1 MQRLVR
7 PSDIKGTIKAP
18 TSKSMM
24 QRSVAAALLSDGY
37 TVLRNPSFCDDSMA
51 ALDIARRLGA
61 VIEINKDEVL
71 IKGGFA
77 PKEHHVNCHE
87 SGLCM
92 RMFTP
97 IASLH
102 NSLITINGSGSLLK
116 RPVGMIEDGLTPLG
130 VECKTNNGLMPVTVK
145 GPLHGGTAMIGGS
158 ITSQLLTG
166 LLMALPLVKSKSH
179 LVVHD
184 LKSKPYVDM
193 TLQVLSDFGIEVEN
207 MDYEAFNIAGNQK
220 YRPGDHG
227 VEGDWSGASFLLVA
241 AALSGEVTVT
251 MLQKKSVQ
259 SDKAIVE
266 VLRKTGA
273 VVVVKEDCIEV
284 KKNMLKA
291 FEFDATECPDLFPP
305 LVALAA
311 HCIGITTIKGVERL
325 KHKESDR
332 AVALREEFGK
342 LGVDIRL
349 DGDEMIIRGGQVK
362 GGKVHSHN
370 DHRVAMAAAVTAVAA
385 QSEVII
391 DGAQCVAKSYAE
403 FFDDMDKIMVPS
415 L

>member
-1 MQRLVR
+1 MQRSVR

-18 TSKSMM
+18 ASKSMM
-24 QRSVAAALLSDGY
+24 QRSVAAALLVHGR
-37 TVLRNPSFCDDSMA
+37 TTLRNPSFCDDSMA

-61 VIEINKDEVL
+61 VIEIKKDEVL
-71 IKGGFA
+71 IKGGFD
-77 PKEHHVNCHE
+77 PNDDHVDCHE

-97 IASLH
+97 IASLA

-116 RPVGMIEDGLTPLG
+116 RPVGMIEDALMQLG

-158 ITSQLLTG
+158 ISSQLLTG
-166 LLMALPLVKSKSH
+166 LLMALPLVKSKSQ
-179 LVVHD
+179 LMVDD
-184 LKSKPYVDM
+184 LKSKPYIDM

-207 MDYEAFNIAGNQK
+207 MHYETFNIPGKQK
-220 YRPGDHG
+220 YHARDRC

-241 AALSGEVTVT
+241 AALSGQVTVI

-259 SDKAIVE
+259 TDKAIVG

-311 HCIGITTIKGVERL
+311 HCIGITTIKGAERL

-342 LGVDIRL
+342 LGVDIRIH
-349 DGDEMIIRGGQVK
+349 GDQMIIRGGQVK
-362 GGKVHSHN
+362 GGKVNSHN
-370 DHRVAMAAAVTAVAA
+370 DHRIAMAAAVTAVAA

-391 DGAQCVAKSYAE
+391 DGAQCVTKSYPE
-403 FFDDMDKIMVPS
+403 FFDDMDKISVPS

>member
-1 MQRLVR
+1 MQRLVK

-24 QRSVAAALLSDGY
+24 QRAVAAALLSDGY
-37 TVLRNPSFCDDSMA
+37 TRLRNPSFCDDSMA

-61 VIEINKDEVL
+61 VVEIEKDEVL

-77 PKEHHVNCHE
+77 PNEDHVNCHE
-87 SGLCM
+87 SGLCV

-102 NSLITINGSGSLLK
+102 NSPITINGGGSLLK
-116 RPVGMIEDGLTPLG
+116 RPIGMIHDALVQLG
-130 VECKTNNGLMPVTVK
+130 VECKTIKGLMPVSVK
-145 GPLHGGTAMIGGS
+145 GPLHGGTAVISGS
-158 ITSQLLTG
+158 ISSQVLTG
-166 LLMALPLVKSKSH
+166 LLMALPLVKSKSK
-179 LVVHD
+179 VMVDD
-184 LKSKPYVDM
+184 LKSKRYVDM
-193 TLQVLSDFGIEVEN
+193 TLQVLADFGIEVEN
-207 MDYEAFNIAGNQK
+207 VNYEAFNIPGNQK
-220 YRPGDHG
+220 YRARGYC
-227 VEGDWSGASFLLVA
+227 VEGDWSGAAFLLVA
-241 AALSGEVTVT
+241 AALSGQVKVI
-251 MLQKKSVQ
+251 MLPDKSEQ
-259 SDKAIVE
+259 PDKAIVE
-266 VLRKTGA
+266 VLRKAGA
-273 VVVVKEDCIEV
+273 AVIVKENSIEV
-284 KKNMLKA
+284 ERNRLNA

-311 HCIGITTIKGVERL
+311 HCNGITTIKGADRL

-332 AVALREEFGK
+332 AGALREEFGK
-342 LGVDIRL
+342 LGVDVRV

-362 GGKVHSHN
+362 GGKVNSHN
-370 DHRVAMAAAVTAVAA
+370 DHRIAMATAVTAVAA

-391 DGAQCVAKSYAE
+391 DGAQCVAKSYPE

>member
-1 MQRLVR
+1 MQRSVR

-37 TVLRNPSFCDDSMA
+37 TTLRNPSFCDDSMA

-61 VIEINKDEVL
+61 VIEIKKDEVL

-77 PKEHHVNCHE
+77 PNEDHLNCHE
-87 SGLCM
+87 SGLSM

-102 NSLITINGSGSLLK
+102 NSLITIGGSGSLLK
-116 RPVGMIEDGLTPLG
+116 RPIAMIGDALMQLG
-130 VECKTNNGLMPVTVK
+130 VECKTDNGFMPLTVK
-145 GPLHGGTAMIGGS
+145 GPLHGGRAMISGS
-158 ITSQLLTG
+158 ISSQLLTG
-166 LLMALPLVKSKSH
+166 LLMALPLVKSKSQ

-184 LKSKPYVDM
+184 LKSKPYIDI
-193 TLQVLSDFGIEVEN
+193 TLQVLADFGIEVEN
-207 MDYEAFNIAGNQK
+207 ADYEAFNIPGSQK
-220 YRPGDHG
+220 YHARDHC

-241 AALSGEVTVT
+241 AALSGQVKVV
-251 MLQKKSVQ
+251 MLQKKSRQ
-259 SDKAIVE
+259 PDKAIVE
-266 VLRKTGA
+266 VLRKSGA
-273 VVVVKEDCIEV
+273 LVVMKENSIEV
-284 KKNMLKA
+284 KKNMLKP

-311 HCIGITTIKGVERL
+311 HCDGITTIKGAERL
-325 KHKESDR
+325 RHKESDR
-332 AVALREEFGK
+332 AVALRGEFAK
-342 LGVDIRL
+342 LGVDIRI
-349 DGDEMIIRGGQVK
+349 DGDEMTIRGAQVK
-362 GGKVHSHN
+362 GGKVDSHN
-370 DHRVAMAAAVTAVAA
+370 DHRIAMAAAVTAVGA

-391 DGAQCVAKSYAE
+391 DGAQCISKSYPE
-403 FFDDMDKIMVPS
+403 FFDDMDKIMLPS

>member
-1 MQRLVR
+1 MQRSVR

-18 TSKSMM
+18 ASKSMM
-24 QRSVAAALLSDGY
+24 LRSVAAALLVHGR
-37 TVLRNPSFCDDSMA
+37 TTLRNPSFCDDSMA

-61 VIEINKDEVL
+61 VIEIKKDEVL
-71 IKGGFA
+71 LKGGFD
-77 PKEHHVNCHE
+77 PNDDHVDCHE

-116 RPVGMIEDGLTPLG
+116 RPVGMIEAALMQLG

-145 GPLHGGTAMIGGS
+145 GPLHGGTAIIGGS

-179 LVVHD
+179 LVVDD
-184 LKSKPYVDM
+184 LRSKPYIDM

-207 MDYEAFNIAGNQK
+207 MDYQAFSIPGNQN
-220 YRPGDHG
+220 YHARDHC

-241 AALSGEVTVT
+241 AALSGQVTVI
-251 MLQKKSVQ
+251 MLQKKSAQ

-311 HCIGITTIKGVERL
+311 HCNGITTIKGAERL

-342 LGVDIRL
+342 LGVDIRI

-362 GGKVHSHN
+362 GGKVNSHN
-370 DHRVAMAAAVTAVAA
+370 DHRIAMAAAVTAVAA
-385 QSEVII
+385 QSDVII
-391 DGAQCVAKSYAE
+391 DGAQCVAKSYPE
-403 FFDDMDKIMVPS
+403 FFDDMDKISVPS

>member
-7 PSDIKGTIKAP
+7 PSGIKGTIKVP

-24 QRSVAAALLSDGY
+24 QRSVAAALLSDGH
-37 TVLRNPSFCDDSMA
+37 TIVRNPSFCDDSLA

-61 VIEINKDEVL
+61 VIEIKKDEVL

-77 PKEHHVNCHE
+77 PHGHHLNCHE

-102 NSLITINGSGSLLK
+102 NSPITIHGSGSLLK
-116 RPVGMIEDGLTPLG
+116 RPVGMIEDALTQLG
-130 VECKTNNGLMPVTVK
+130 VEWKTDNGLLPVTVK
-145 GPLHGGTAMIGGS
+145 GPLHGGRAMVGGS
-158 ITSQLLTG
+158 ISSQLLTG
-166 LLMALPLVKSKSH
+166 LLMALPLVKSKS
-179 LVVHD
+179 LLMVDD
-184 LKSKPYVDM
+184 LKSKPYIDM

-207 MDYEAFNIAGNQK
+207 MGYEAFNIPGNQK
-220 YRPGDHG
+220 YHARDYC
-227 VEGDWSGASFLLVA
+227 VEGDWSCASFLLVA
-241 AALSGEVTVT
+241 AALAGEVKLI
-251 MLQKKSVQ
+251 MLQEKSRQ

-266 VLRKTGA
+266 VLRNTGA
-273 VVVVKEDCIEV
+273 VVVIKEESIEV
-284 KKNMLKA
+284 KKNRLKP

-311 HCIGITTIKGVERL
+311 HCDGITTIKGAERL

-332 AVALREEFGK
+332 AVALHEEFGK
-342 LGVDIRL
+342 LGVDIRV

-362 GGKVHSHN
+362 GGKVDSHN
-370 DHRVAMAAAVTAVAA
+370 DHRIAMAAAVTAAGA
-385 QSEVII
+385 QSEVTI
-391 DGAQCVAKSYAE
+391 DGAECVAKSYPE
-403 FFDDMDKIMVPS
+403 FFDDMDQLTVPS
-415 L
+415 

>member
-1 MQRLVR
+1 
-7 PSDIKGTIKAP
+7 
-18 TSKSMM
+18 
-24 QRSVAAALLSDGY
+24 
-37 TVLRNPSFCDDSMA
+37 
-51 ALDIARRLGA
+51 
-61 VIEINKDEVL
+61 
-71 IKGGFA
+71 
-77 PKEHHVNCHE
+77 
-87 SGLCM
+87 
-92 RMFTP
+92 
-97 IASLH
+97 
-102 NSLITINGSGSLLK
+102 
-116 RPVGMIEDGLTPLG
+116 
-130 VECKTNNGLMPVTVK
+130 
-145 GPLHGGTAMIGGS
+145 MIGGS

-179 LVVHD
+179 LVVDD
-184 LKSKPYVDM
+184 LKSKPYIDM

-207 MDYEAFNIAGNQK
+207 MDYEAFNIPGNQK
-220 YRPGDHG
+220 YHARDHC

-241 AALSGEVTVT
+241 AALSGQVTVI

-311 HCIGITTIKGVERL
+311 HCIGITTIKGAERL

-342 LGVDIRL
+342 LGVDITV

-362 GGKVHSHN
+362 GGKVNSHN
-370 DHRVAMAAAVTAVAA
+370 DHRIAMAAAVTAVAA

-391 DGAQCVAKSYAE
+391 DGAQCVAKSYPE
-403 FFDDMDKIMVPS
+403 FFDDMDKIMVAS